1 MDDKTSPVQSRWT
14 QALTQVLISV
24 PATVVAVV
32 ALYFTMQQTSEEL
45 RATRDQVGLSE
56 QGQLTDRFSKAV
68 EQLGTQD
75 SLEVRLGGIYAL
87 ERIALDS
94 ARDHPTVME
103 VLSACV
109 REHAP
114 RTTCTSLALSAR
126 PTTDVQAILTVIARR
141 DENRDRDT
149 LDLNNTCLPGASF
162 GSTSLVGADLS
173 RTDLSGAN
181 LIGANLNGA
190 NLGAANLGAADL
202 GAADLG
208 AADLGAA
215 DLRGAFFDVAN
226 LSYANLTGANLTGAH
241 LERANLSGANLT
253 NANLTHAHL
262 IYANLTGA
270 NLTGADRTCR
280 AGPGHACR

>member
-1 MDDKTSPVQSRWT
+1 MLT
-14 QALTQVLISV
+14 ALT
-24 PATVVAVV
+24 AVG
-32 ALYFTMQQTSEEL
+32 ALVFTALSLQ
-45 RATRDQVGLSE
+45 ATRDQVGLSE

-68 EQLGTQD
+68 EQLGNKD

-103 VLSACV
+103 VLSAYV

-114 RTTCTSLALSAR
+114 RTTCTSLALSAP

-208 AADLGAA
+208 AADL
-215 DLRGAFFDVAN
+215 RGAFFDVAN
-226 LSYANLTGANLTGAH
+226 LS
-241 LERANLSGANLT
+241 
-253 NANLTHAHL
+253 
-262 IYANLTGA
+262 YANLTGA

>member
-141 DENRDRDT
+141 DENQDRDT
-149 LDLNNTCLPGASF
+149 LDLNNTCLPGTSF
-162 GSTSLVGADLS
+162 GSTSLVGADLGG
-173 RTDLSGAN
+173 TDLSGAN
-181 LIGANLNGA
+181 LILADLSGADLTDANLSG
-190 NLGAANLGAADL
+190 ADL
-202 GAADLG
+202 GAADLTT
-208 AADLGAA
+208 ADLSGA
-215 DLRGAFFDVAN
+215 DLSGAFFDVAN
-226 LSYANLTGANLTGAH
+226 LGSANLTGVDLTYAH
-241 LERANLSGANLT
+241 LERANLTDANLT
-253 NANLTHAHL
+253 DANLTGAYL
-262 IYANLTGA
+262 IYANLTA
-270 NLTGADRTCR
+270 ADLTRTR
-280 AGPGHACR
+280 GL